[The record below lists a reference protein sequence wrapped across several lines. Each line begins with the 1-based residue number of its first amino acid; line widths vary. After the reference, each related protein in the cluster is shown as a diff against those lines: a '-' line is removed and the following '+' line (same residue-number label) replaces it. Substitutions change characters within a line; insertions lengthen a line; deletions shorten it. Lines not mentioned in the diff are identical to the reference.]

1 MASATSLILSKAFSN
16 FGKRIRNKVAKHI
29 VHNNLI
35 PRKEIMDPFKKRL
48 KNRLKAK
55 KKNGEIATIE
65 EVDERSDSQDRKIE
79 SSENLGK

>member
-1 MASATSLILSKAFSN
+1 
-16 FGKRIRNKVAKHI
+16 
-29 VHNNLI
+29 
-35 PRKEIMDPFKKRL
+35 MDPFKKRL